1 MHSAPSDAAQ
11 SCSMSANPPAK
22 LDLIAESAA
31 AIDHSR
37 WGNRL
42 VYLAALTGALM
53 VGLGLAIQFD
63 KPAYVISTLAWMIV
77 FAATLTVVT
86 PSAEQ
91 MTKMLA
97 QVAAIRAGTKGA
109 DLFAGEAATKANPSI
124 LQDKTVGQFLTW
136 LKGKTGEWAR

>member
-1 MHSAPSDAAQ
+1 MAEHRYE
-11 SCSMSANPPAK
+11 K

-31 AIDHSR
+31 AIEHSR

-42 VYLAALTGALM
+42 GYLAALTIGLM
-53 VGLGLAIQFD
+53 AALGLAIYSD

-97 QVAAIRAGTKGA
+97 QVAAIRAGTKGDA
-109 DLFAGEAATKANPSI
+109 S
-124 LQDKTVGQFLTW
+124 
-136 LKGKTGEWAR
+136 

>member
-1 MHSAPSDAAQ
+1 MTSTV
-11 SCSMSANPPAK
+11 PAK

-31 AIDHSR
+31 AIEHSR

-42 VYLAALTGALM
+42 VYLAALTGALI
-53 VGLGLAIQFD
+53 VGLGLAILFD
-63 KPAYVISTLAWMIV
+63 KPAFVVSTLAWMIV

-97 QVAAIRAGTKGA
+97 QVAAIRAGTKGDA
-109 DLFAGEAATKANPSI
+109 S
-124 LQDKTVGQFLTW
+124 
-136 LKGKTGEWAR
+136 